1 MPQTLD
7 APILPPGPITPD
19 LKQSIETAIDAILPP
34 GKVGAVVG
42 VVTTT
47 GVVAGIAVRIG
58 TNWQL
63 GADLETRWGGDV
75 SGRVM
80 VMGSW

>member
-1 MPQTLD
+1 
-7 APILPPGPITPD
+7 
-19 LKQSIETAIDAILPP
+19 
-34 GKVGAVVG
+34 
-42 VVTTT
+42 VTTT